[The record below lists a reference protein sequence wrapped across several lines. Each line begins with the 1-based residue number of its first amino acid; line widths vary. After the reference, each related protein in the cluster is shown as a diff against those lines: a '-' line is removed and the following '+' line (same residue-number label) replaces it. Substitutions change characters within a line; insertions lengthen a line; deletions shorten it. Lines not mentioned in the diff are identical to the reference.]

1 MSVHTTIRPGAGG
14 RAGEAERPSLA
25 VFVSDEETR
34 DAVSAALGVDW
45 PAATITQ
52 GSIDDAIHHV
62 SSDPSARILIVE
74 ISGASDPLA
83 ALDRLAEVC
92 APGTFVVALGDINDV
107 GFYRTLRS
115 TGVADY
121 LVKPIT
127 AEALGA
133 ALQAIRRRSAAPEPE
148 KASSQQQAAGRV
160 FAVVGAR
167 GGVGTTTVATTLSWL
182 FARDEGRRTMLVDFD
197 IHCGAAA
204 LALDSEPGHGLCEAL
219 ESPSRIDA
227 LFLSS
232 AAVSLD
238 DKLFLLCS
246 EEPLDA
252 ATSVRPGAFER
263 LTAELRRD
271 FERIVMDL
279 PRGNPEVLRH
289 GFAEANTI
297 VIVTDFSLLGLR
309 DTDRLMRLA
318 KSAATSAKVVV
329 VANRVGAAKK
339 GEIPRAEVEKTI
351 KAKLAAVIPEDNSV
365 VPQATNTGKT
375 VVEVD
380 ARSKVSVALSELAKS
395 LGESTKA
402 AAPQG
407 IVARLVGAVKKP
419 TK

>member
-1 MSVHTTIRPGAGG
+1 MSVHTTIRPGAGA
-14 RAGEAERPSLA
+14 RAGEMDRPSLA

-34 DAVSAALGVDW
+34 DAVSAALGLDW

-62 SSDPSARILIVE
+62 SSDPSARILIVD

-107 GFYRTLRS
+107 GFYRTLRG

-148 KASSQQQAAGRV
+148 KAGHHPQAAGRV
-160 FAVVGAR
+160 FAMVGTR
-167 GGVGTTTVATTLSWL
+167 GGVGTTTVATTLAWL
-182 FARDEGRRTMLVDFD
+182 FAHEEGRRTMLVDLD

-204 LALDSEPGHGLCEAL
+204 LALDAEPGHGLCEAL

-232 AAVSLD
+232 AAVSVD
-238 DKLFLLCS
+238 EKLSLLCS

-252 ATSVRPGAFER
+252 PTAIRPGAFER
-263 LTAELRRD
+263 LIAELRRD
-271 FERIVMDL
+271 FDRIVMDL
-279 PRGNPEVLRH
+279 PRGNPEALRH
-289 GFAEANTI
+289 GLTEANTI

-309 DTDRLMRLA
+309 DTDRLMKLA
-318 KSAATSAKVVV
+318 KSAAPSAKVVV

-339 GEIPRAEVEKTI
+339 GEIPRAEIEKAIAT
-351 KAKLAAVIPEDNSV
+351 KLTAVIPEDSAV
-365 VPQATNTGKT
+365 VPQATNTGKP
-375 VVEVD
+375 VVQID
-380 ARSKVSVALSELAKS
+380 GRSKVAVALCQLATS
-395 LGESTKA
+395 LGETSKA
-402 AAPQG
+402 ATSKG
-407 IVARLVGAVKKP
+407 IVKRLVGAVKKP
-419 TK
+419 TS

>member
-1 MSVHTTIRPGAGG
+1 MSVHTTMRPGAGG

-148 KASSQQQAAGRV
+148 KGASQQQSAGRV
-160 FAVVGAR
+160 FTVVGTR
-167 GGVGTTTVATTLSWL
+167 GGVGTTTVATTLAWL
-182 FARDEGRRTMLVDFD
+182 FARDEGRRTMIVDFD

-204 LALDSEPGHGLCEAL
+204 LALDAEPGHGLCEAL
-219 ESPSRIDA
+219 ESPSRIDT

-238 DKLFLLCS
+238 EKLFLLCS

-271 FERIVMDL
+271 FERIVLDL
-279 PRGNPEVLRH
+279 PRGNPELLRH
-289 GFAEANTI
+289 GFTEANTI

-309 DTDRLMRLA
+309 DTDRLLKLA

-329 VANRVGAAKK
+329 VANRVGVAKK

-351 KAKLAAVIPEDNSV
+351 KAKLAAVIPEDSSV
-365 VPQATNTGKT
+365 VPQATNTGKP
-375 VVEVD
+375 VIEVD
-380 ARSKVSVALSELAKS
+380 ARSKVSVALCELAKS
-395 LGESTKA
+395 LGESTKS

-407 IVARLVGAVKKP
+407 IVARLMGAVKKP
-419 TK
+419 AK